1 MATYLG
7 QKYGM
12 KWFETKNSPK
22 VTTRMV
28 KTHPIIIITDNF
40 GLYSSS
46 PMIFEWKVKN
56 GKLSLYY
63 QLGKS
68 KTDSQHMFPPDSE
81 LLNNYKKD
89 KKSIQVASLFLND
102 NGFKELT
109 GFINDY
115 IGDNWKLANKNTY
128 TRVRITFVAPNKQ
141 PVVHQYWYN
150 TSKK

>member
-1 MATYLG
+1 MATYLR

-12 KWFETKNSPK
+12 KWFDTKTSPK

-28 KTHPIIIITDNF
+28 KTYPIIIITDN
-40 GLYSSS
+40 LSRYST

-68 KTDSQHMFPPDSE
+68 KTGSPHVFPPVSD
-81 LLNNYKKD
+81 LLNDYKKD
-89 KKSIQVASLFLND
+89 KKPIQVASLFLND

-115 IGDNWKLANKNTY
+115 IGDNWKLADKNIN
-128 TRVRITFVAPNKQ
+128 TRVRIVFVAPNKQ
-141 PVVHQYWYN
+141 PVVHQYWYD

>member
-22 VTTRMV
+22 ITTRMV
-28 KTHPIIIITDNF
+28 KSHPIIIITDNL
-40 GLYSSS
+40 GMYSSS
-46 PMIFEWKVKN
+46 PMIFEWKVGN
-56 GKLSLYY
+56 GKLGLYY

-68 KTDSQHMFPPDSE
+68 KTGSQHMFPLDSE
-81 LLNNYKKD
+81 VLNNYKKD
-89 KKSIQVASLFLND
+89 KKPIQVASLHFND

-115 IGDNWKLANKNTY
+115 ISDNWKLANKNSY
-128 TRVRITFVAPNKQ
+128 THVRITFVAPNKQ
-141 PVVHQYWYN
+141 PVIHNYWYN

>member
-12 KWFETKNSPK
+12 KWFDTKTSPK

-28 KTHPIIIITDNF
+28 KTHPIIIITDNL
-40 GLYSSS
+40 GMYSSS

-56 GKLSLYY
+56 GKLELYY
-63 QLGKS
+63 QIGKS
-68 KTDSQHMFPPDSE
+68 KTDSLHMFPLDSE

-89 KKSIQVASLFLND
+89 KKSIQVASLHFND

-115 IGDNWKLANKNTY
+115 IGDNWKLANKNSY

-141 PVVHQYWYN
+141 PVVYQYWYN

>member
-1 MATYLG
+1 MTTYLG

-12 KWFETKNSPK
+12 KWFDTKTSPK

-40 GLYSSS
+40 GMYSSS

-68 KTDSQHMFPPDSE
+68 KTGSLHVFPPVSD
-81 LLNNYKKD
+81 LLNDYKKD
-89 KKSIQVASLFLND
+89 KKPIQVASLFLND

-115 IGDNWKLANKNTY
+115 IGDNWKLADKNIN
-128 TRVRITFVAPNKQ
+128 TRVRIVFVAPNKQ
-141 PVVHQYWYN
+141 PVIYQYWYN